1 MTMTKRSGIM
11 DQYVRLVG
19 SIRKNASE
27 ERDIKIVRMVGSI
40 RMKTSGGRSNN
51 CEIDANKKMD
61 SLLLSD

>member
-1 MTMTKRSGIM
+1 MTMAKRIEIVG
-11 DQYVRLVG
+11 QCVRPVG

-27 ERDIKIVRMVGSI
+27 QRDKIVRMVGSI

-61 SLLLSD
+61 SL

>member
-1 MTMTKRSGIM
+1 M

-40 RMKTSGGRSNN
+40 RTKRSEERSANYVKLEDR
-51 CEIDANKKMD
+51 CEQGWTHPS
-61 SLLLSD
+61 SLTEVAVS

>member
-1 MTMTKRSGIM
+1 M

-40 RMKTSGGRSNN
+40 RMKTSGGKN

>member
-1 MTMTKRSGIM
+1 M

-40 RMKTSGGRSNN
+40 RTKRS
-51 CEIDANKKMD
+51 EERSAKYVRLEGSMRTRGWTHSS
-61 SLLLSD
+61 SLTEVAVS

>member
-1 MTMTKRSGIM
+1 MTMTKRIEIVG
-11 DQYVRLVG
+11 QCVRPVG

-27 ERDIKIVRMVGSI
+27 QRDKIVRMVGSI
-40 RMKTSGGRSNN
+40 RMKTSGGRSKN

>member
-1 MTMTKRSGIM
+1 MTMTKRIEIVG
-11 DQYVRLVG
+11 QCVRPVG

-27 ERDIKIVRMVGSI
+27 RDKIVRMVGSI

>member
-1 MTMTKRSGIM
+1 MCQTGGIDTKE
-11 DQYVRLVG
+11 
-19 SIRKNASE
+19 ASE
-27 ERDIKIVRMVGSI
+27 RDKIVRMVGSI